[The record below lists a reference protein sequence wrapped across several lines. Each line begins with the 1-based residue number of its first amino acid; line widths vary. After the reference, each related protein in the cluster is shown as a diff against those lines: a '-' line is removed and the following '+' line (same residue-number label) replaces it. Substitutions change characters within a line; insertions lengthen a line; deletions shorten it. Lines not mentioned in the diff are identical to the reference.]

1 MNPSQALHVA
11 WYKTFFPNCHG
22 DHSLKRS
29 GGSKKC
35 RRGGSCTFPLWKQHT
50 LGLVSSVWT
59 ETHTSQETNLRN
71 WKSMHVCSPG
81 AWWDSSCEC
90 CAAVDVYRLSREDGL
105 RRWGS
110 RVVLS
115 AKDWFISSNQRTG
128 ALLWDGWWTA
138 EIRAS
143 TGKNQTNL
151 ENHVILVCC
160 RPPS

>member
-11 WYKTFFPNCHG
+11 WYKTFCPNCHG

-29 GGSKKC
+29 GGQWTVRSVIGEAPALSPCESSTPWGLSQVSGQKH
-35 RRGGSCTFPLWKQHT
+35 TFR
-50 LGLVSSVWT
+50 
-59 ETHTSQETNLRN
+59 ETNLRN
-71 WKSMHVCSPG
+71 WESMHVCSPG

-115 AKDWFISSNQRTG
+115 AKDWIKSKDWSF
-128 ALLWDGWWTA
+128 ALGWVMNSWDKSQY
-138 EIRAS
+138 R
-143 TGKNQTNL
+143 
-151 ENHVILVCC
+151 
-160 RPPS
+160 